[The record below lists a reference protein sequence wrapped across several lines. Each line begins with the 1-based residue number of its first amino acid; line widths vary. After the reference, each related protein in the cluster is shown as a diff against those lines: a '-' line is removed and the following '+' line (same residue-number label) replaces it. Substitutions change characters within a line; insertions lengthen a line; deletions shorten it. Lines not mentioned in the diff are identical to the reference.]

1 MNCVRRA
8 TLALVCATLA
18 SLLVSSPGMS
28 QAEVSRAAL
37 VVTLGPSSKG
47 NIYEG
52 GRVGLI
58 ARNAPARA
66 TVTYEVWSGS
76 SWRRGGTARASSYG
90 SALWSTTAPMG
101 ASSMRVR
108 VRVGKTVSR
117 PITFPIK
124 ASDGWQYWDQT
135 HLGSGGILKRLV
147 APDGSTI
154 DSGRVFPLPGSAYE
168 LIDAWGERLL
178 VSRSSGSVK
187 SVYAWDPSM
196 REAQYV
202 MNVSAFD
209 DYVSFGR
216 SPEEVLVLGMTYVG
230 TGLGRSQFE
239 DLTAYTLTGQK
250 KELLARFPQDPYGTL
265 SYIEAT
271 SHVVDRASGRV
282 YFTRYWDYYPRRS
295 NIPREY
301 AVTVL
306 RQDGPPINTSLTSQQ
321 MLTDGTWTQRYGVVH
336 RIPET
341 ADLVTDIQ
349 VRAGTG
355 AYRIANR
362 NFSGGS
368 ACAFSLSSPAETPAR
383 CVRVNSGEFIAGF
396 SLQNSSIGL
405 VLEYVDNPRDFIVRE
420 INFTEGVDK
429 GMEGRATAVA
439 FGGK

>member
-1 MNCVRRA
+1 MNGLRRSA
-8 TLALVCATLA
+8 LGIALAIIA
-18 SLLVSSPGMS
+18 SLIGIAPASG
-28 QAEVSRAAL
+28 QTEATRAAL
-37 VVTLGPSSKG
+37 VVTLGSSGSK

-66 TVTYEVWSGS
+66 TVAYEVWSAG

-108 VRVGKTVSR
+108 VRVGKAVSR
-117 PITFPIK
+117 PITFSIK

-135 HLGSGGILKRLV
+135 HLGRGGILKRLV

-154 DSGRVFPLPGSAYE
+154 NSDYVFPLSGSGYE
-168 LIDAWGERLL
+168 LIDAWGERIL
-178 VSRSSGSVK
+178 VSRSSGSVM

-216 SPEEVLVLGMTYVG
+216 SADEVLVRGVTYVG
-230 TGLGRSQFE
+230 TGIGRSQFE
-239 DLTAYTLTGQK
+239 DLTAYTLTGQT
-250 KELLARFPQDPYGTL
+250 KELLARLPQDPYGTR

-282 YFTRYWDYYPRRS
+282 YFTYYWDVYPRRS
-295 NIPREY
+295 GIPRDY
-301 AVTVL
+301 AVMVL
-306 RQDGPPINTSLTSQQ
+306 RQDGPPINTALTSQQ
-321 MLTDGTWTQRYGVVH
+321 MLAEGAWTQRYGVVH
-336 RIPET
+336 RIPEK
-341 ADLVTDIQ
+341 AELVTDIQ
-349 VRAGTG
+349 VRAGTAG
-355 AYRIANR
+355 YLIKTRIL
-362 NFSGGS
+362 SGGS
-368 ACAFSLSSPAETPAR
+368 ACSFSLGSSAETPAR

-396 SLQNSSIGL
+396 SLQNSTIGL
-405 VLEYVDNPRDFIVRE
+405 VLEYVDSPRDFIVRE